1 MYPDA
6 EVNVKEP
13 GKPAAADPTRSGH
26 VSADI
31 PDWSREYKR
40 PFSWNPGLSMLAS
53 IRSYQRH
60 SGRQNPY
67 CLILRR
73 VAILRHRFWSAVC
86 GASIDINCRIGGG
99 LVIPHPNGIVIYK
112 HARIG
117 PNCLLLQQ
125 TTIGTNGTEAAPTLE
140 GHVDVGAGAKILGD
154 IRVGAHAK
162 IGANAV
168 VLKDVPPFATAVGV
182 PARII
187 AIQPLPSSE

>member
-1 MYPDA
+1 M
-6 EVNVKEP
+6 
-13 GKPAAADPTRSGH
+13 
-26 VSADI
+26 
-31 PDWSREYKR
+31 
-40 PFSWNPGLSMLAS
+40 
-53 IRSYQRH
+53 
-60 SGRQNPY
+60 
-67 CLILRR
+67 
-73 VAILRHRFWSAVC
+73 
-86 GASIDINCRIGGG
+86 
-99 LVIPHPNGIVIYK
+99 IPHPNGIVIYK